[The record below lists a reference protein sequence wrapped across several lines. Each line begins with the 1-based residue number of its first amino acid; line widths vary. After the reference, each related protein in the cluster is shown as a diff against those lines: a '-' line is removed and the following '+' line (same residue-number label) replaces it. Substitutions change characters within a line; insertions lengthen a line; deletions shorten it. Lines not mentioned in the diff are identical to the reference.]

1 MPSRPCCSATPT
13 AGPRFRAV
21 ASEASNRRS
30 RRFPRDAA
38 TALIGIV
45 TSVIAAGAS
54 FVFALSAPEEP
65 RPRISPT
72 GPASEGLLQRV
83 NAVDG
88 ELEILREQ
96 VDALTSIPQD
106 AAVAA
111 QIGRIDQSLSDAIG
125 RLSRLEEAIL
135 ADPAKALQVPLLS
148 NQVSGLEERTEAA
161 LVAQRE
167 STDRVYDLLKVS
179 ILALAIGVLAL
190 AVPNAL
196 RARKEWSS

>member
-1 MPSRPCCSATPT
+1 M
-13 AGPRFRAV
+13 

-30 RRFPRDAA
+30 RRFPREAA
-38 TALIGIV
+38 AAVIGIV
-45 TSVIAAGAS
+45 TSLTAAGAS
-54 FVFALSAPEEP
+54 FLLASEEP
-65 RPRISPT
+65 RPRLPAT
-72 GPASEGLLQRV
+72 GPASEDLLQQRV

-88 ELEILREQ
+88 ELEVLREQ
-96 VDALTSIPQD
+96 VDALASPPEG

-111 QIGRIDQSLSDAIG
+111 QIGRIDQSLSDAIE
-125 RLSRLEEAIL
+125 RLSELEEAIL

>member
-1 MPSRPCCSATPT
+1 MPSCSATPT

-21 ASEASNRRS
+21 TSEAPNRRS

-38 TALIGIV
+38 AAVIGIV
-45 TSVIAAGAS
+45 TSLTAAGAS
-54 FVFALSAPEEP
+54 FLLVPGEP
-65 RPRISPT
+65 RPRIPPA
-72 GPASEGLLQRV
+72 GPASEDLLQRV

-88 ELEILREQ
+88 ELEVLREQ
-96 VDALTSIPQD
+96 VDALASVPEG

-125 RLSRLEEAIL
+125 RLSGLEEAIL

-148 NQVSGLEERTEAA
+148 NQVSELEERTEAA